1 MTKIVIFGDPDCTA
15 DTVKVLD
22 AIFKFDANAD
32 LFVNEGDNGYNGKY
46 KKSIALLEKY
56 FPANSPQRKKLRI
69 VLGNHDHEES
79 EPAETEAA
87 YGAFFPEQYKS
98 PPEFDKTDQ
107 SWENTKWLVGEQV
120 GDIYNFIMNSQD
132 LDIVFK
138 RNQYNWVVKQ
148 LGIAAT
154 LRKSGKIKWIIGHTH
169 KPWFTLKSSHSPY
182 TDVREIYTKLFE
194 NLVNQMWHGHN
205 HNDQAWRSMIAIKVS
220 GNASGKVIESLLAD
234 GKTIDHSKHHGWT
247 TNINGH
253 SGHEHNKFKE
263 DAKANKN
270 VMWANDSVFTYS
282 VVESLPNGLLNTK
295 WKDVA
300 GKVLFEYN
308 ISIGATVS
316 QPQTPSPTP
325 DNSKP
330 TSPPPGEGYK
340 WDPKQKKWLPIL
352 EHPSF
357 LKAKQQPTGTPPPP
371 PSQPT
376 GTPPPPP
383 PPQQQPVAGGQVIWT
398 SKGIWDNGKD
408 RTFTSTDPDDP
419 RSQMRAG
426 ENRSCHVDGK
436 GTAYFSGARGRMYWY
451 ATNYDFIM
459 QFDMVWNDTVENIG
473 LRGRSRHN
481 EGGDCDNAFGGYGA
495 NFHKAEMD
503 FKSEDSHSAG
513 GGIGSENF
521 KYPKPFEA
529 GKPYG
534 IKFQLKSDPN
544 PHMLFWID
552 YKDGK
557 DFIKVGDYTDQKP
570 LPCRINRKAFE
581 EISYLWLRTNNE
593 AGSPKDFAVSNM
605 VIVETSGIKQS
616 SNKGKDYAGGSGE

>member
-46 KKSIALLEKY
+46 KKSLALLEKY
-56 FPANSPQRKKLRI
+56 FPANSPQRKKLRL
-69 VLGNHDHEES
+69 VLGNHDNEES

-87 YGAFFPEQYKS
+87 FGKFFPEQYKY
-98 PPEFDKTDQ
+98 PPEFDKGTDQ
-107 SWENTKWLVGEQV
+107 SWEKTKWLVGEQV

-132 LDIVFK
+132 MDIEFK
-138 RNQYNWVVKQ
+138 RNQFNWVVKQ
-148 LGIAAT
+148 VGIAAT
-154 LRKSGKIKWIIGHTH
+154 LQKSGKIKWIIGHSH

-182 TDVREIYTKLFE
+182 TAVREIFSNVFK
-194 NLVNQMWHGHN
+194 NIVNQMWHGHN
-205 HNDQAWRSMIAIKVS
+205 HNDQAWWSMVAIKQS
-220 GNASGKVIESLLAD
+220 GNAAGEQLQSLLAD
-234 GKTIDHSKHHGWT
+234 GKTIDHSKPHGWT

-253 SGHEHNKFKE
+253 SGHEHNAFKE
-263 DAKANKN
+263 DAKGNKN
-270 VMWANDSVFTYS
+270 VMWANDKVFSYS
-282 VVESLPNGLLNTK
+282 VIESKGNILNTK

-308 ISIGATVS
+308 ISYGNVS
-316 QPQTPSPTP
+316 QQPTTPPKPEEAPTT
-325 DNSKP
+325 K
-330 TSPPPGEGYK
+330 PPGEGYTWNKVTKK
-340 WDPKQKKWLPIL
+340 WDPIL

-357 LKAKQQPTGTPPPP
+357 LKAKQQQPTTTPPPVVTP
-371 PSQPT
+371 
-376 GTPPPPP
+376 TPPQTQTPAV
-383 PPQQQPVAGGQVIWT
+383 VAGGQVIWT

-408 RTFTSTDPDDP
+408 RTFDSTDPDDP

-459 QFDMVWNDTVENIG
+459 QFDMVWNDTIENIG

-481 EGGDCDNAFGGYGA
+481 EGGGCDTAFGGYGA
-495 NFHKAEMD
+495 NYHKAEMD

-513 GGIGSENF
+513 GGVGSDNF

-529 GKPYG
+529 GKEYG
-534 IKFQLKSDPN
+534 IKFQLKDDPK

-557 DFIKVGDYTDQKP
+557 GFIKVGDFTDENP
-570 LPCRINRKAFE
+570 EPCRVNRKSFE

-593 AGSPKDFAVSNM
+593 AGMPKDYAVKNM
-605 VIVETSGIKQS
+605 VIIETSGMKQS
-616 SNKGKDYAGGSGE
+616 KNFGKDYGGASGE